1 MPQFYCVTMDR
12 IIRISRFDRGKK
24 VGETEEIVRETYHNL
39 PFQTAQNYKTKFPDA
54 NVIITAQAI
63 ELQSRSPVT
72 FGNEKPRRA
81 SPAFRHGD
89 EASKSKS
96 QPKPRRAD
104 TFSGVVNKMVEAS
117 A

>member
-1 MPQFYCVTMDR
+1 MPQFYSVTMDR

-39 PFQTAQNYKTKFPDA
+39 PFRTAQNYKTKFPGA

-72 FGNEKPRRA
+72 FGDEKPRRA
-81 SPAFRHGD
+81 SPVFRND
-89 EASKSKS
+89 ETPKPKS
-96 QPKPRRAD
+96 QPKARRSTD
-104 TFSGVVNKMVEAS
+104 TFSDVVNKMVEAS